1 MFTWYIKDVGARSE
15 EFRTILQNTF
25 DRCIDSDSINM
36 IIYMALALL
45 TDKDIERL
53 QTKIYF
59 VNGKDMDKATRRM
72 VEH

>member
-1 MFTWYIKDVGARSE
+1 MSARGE

-25 DRCIDSDSINM
+25 DRCIESDNINM
-36 IIYMALALL
+36 IIYMAIALL

-53 QTKIYF
+53 QSKIYF
-59 VNGKDMDKATRRM
+59 VNSKDMDKATRRM